1 MCGDIKTGL
10 RSNGI
15 AEAFRLGIPPT
26 LEILPSYSIA
36 PQTLQPIVRLSR
48 DTAERELA
56 QLRWGLVPFFAKDAK
71 VGYSTVNARAETVTT
86 SPVFRGIHEAPAM
99 LGARKRGFHEWQKLG
114 NKAKQPWTI
123 EFADGEVFAFAG
135 LWERVE
141 GPDDKQRR

>member
-1 MCGDIKTGL
+1 MCGRYQNRAVKQ
-10 RSNGI
+10 RI
-15 AEAFRLGIPPT
+15 AEAFRVGIPPT
-26 LEILPSYSIA
+26 LEILPSYNIA

-86 SPVFRGIHEAPAM
+86 SPVFRESMKRRRCLVPAT
-99 LGARKRGFHEWQKLG
+99 GFYEWQKLG

-123 EFADGEVFAFAG
+123 ELADGEVFCVRRTVG
-135 LWERVE
+135 SVE